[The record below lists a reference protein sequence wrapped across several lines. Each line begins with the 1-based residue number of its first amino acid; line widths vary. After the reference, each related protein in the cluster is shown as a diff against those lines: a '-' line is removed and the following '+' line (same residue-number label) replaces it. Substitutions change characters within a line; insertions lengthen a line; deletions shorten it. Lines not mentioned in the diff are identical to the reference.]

1 LNQYLTLWTKHFKDI
16 EVFLIGVNIALMLSK
31 KTKLEN
37 KSFDDM
43 YNNLE
48 NTLKHKDNDISATSI
63 SEITNIPRATVIR
76 KLNHL
81 VKLKLF
87 KQNKITKR
95 YHLTPEYYQN
105 SEMRNNT
112 EKKVFPLFSNFYFIC
127 LKALSSESK
136 KLI

>member
-1 LNQYLTLWTKHFKDI
+1 
-16 EVFLIGVNIALMLSK
+16 MLYQ

-37 KSFDDM
+37 KSFDEM
-43 YNNLE
+43 YNNPD
-48 NTLKHKDNDISATSI
+48 NTLRHSANDISATSI

-76 KLNHL
+76 KLNYL

-95 YHLTPEYYQN
+95 YYVVPEFFKN
-105 SEMRNNT
+105 SEMRNNND
-112 EKKVFPLFSNFYFIC
+112 KKVFALFSNFYSIC
-127 LKALSSESK
+127 LKALTSESK

>member
-1 LNQYLTLWTKHFKDI
+1 
-16 EVFLIGVNIALMLSK
+16 
-31 KTKLEN
+31 
-37 KSFDDM
+37 M
-43 YNNLE
+43 YNNPD
-48 NTLKHKDNDISATSI
+48 NTLRHSANDISATSI

-81 VKLKLF
+81 IKLKLF

-95 YHLTPEYYQN
+95 YHVTPDFFLS

-112 EKKVFPLFSNFYFIC
+112 EKKVFPLFSNFYSIC
-127 LKALSSESK
+127 IKALTSESK

>member
-1 LNQYLTLWTKHFKDI
+1 
-16 EVFLIGVNIALMLSK
+16 MLSQ

-43 YNNLE
+43 YNNPE
-48 NTLKHKDNDISATSI
+48 NTLNHTDNDISATSI

-95 YHLTPEYYQN
+95 YYVTPEFFLS
-105 SEMRNNT
+105 SEMRSNN
-112 EKKVFPLFSNFYFIC
+112 EKKVFPLFSNFYSIC

>member
-1 LNQYLTLWTKHFKDI
+1 MSQ
-16 EVFLIGVNIALMLSK
+16 
-31 KTKLEN
+31 KTKLEK
-37 KSFDDM
+37 KSFDEM
-43 YNNLE
+43 YNNPE
-48 NTLKHKDNDISATSI
+48 NILKYSVNDISATSI

-95 YHLTPEYYQN
+95 YHSTPEFFLS

-112 EKKVFPLFSNFYFIC
+112 EKKVFPLFSNFYSIC
-127 LKALSSESK
+127 LKALSSEIK
-136 KLI
+136 KQF